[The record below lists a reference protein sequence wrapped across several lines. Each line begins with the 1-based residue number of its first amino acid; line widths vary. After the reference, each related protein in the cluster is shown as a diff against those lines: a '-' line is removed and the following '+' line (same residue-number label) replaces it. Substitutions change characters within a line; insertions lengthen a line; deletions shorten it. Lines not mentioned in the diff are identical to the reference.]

1 MVYKNEYYRKEGT
14 YVNGHFITTKKSSIT
29 YWNNKGYLIFFP
41 FFITLFSLISCSED
55 SGKSN
60 CPTKT
65 CSEFTTQSQAQS
77 TYDSDREC
85 YMSLDG
91 DGDGRAC
98 ENLPN

>member
-1 MVYKNEYYRKEGT
+1 MEHKKQNTYKNSR
-14 YVNGHFITTKKSSIT
+14 
-29 YWNNKGYLIFFP
+29 GYF
-41 FFITLFSLISCSED
+41 LFSTVLISFFLLASCSKD
-55 SGKSN
+55 SSES

-65 CSEFTTQSQAQS
+65 CSDFTTQSQAQS

-85 YMSLDG
+85 YKNLDG